1 MCAGGHSKDAMVTD
15 NDRAYAIREIR
26 KDEVELLKD
35 FLYEAIFI
43 PEGVTPPPRSILD
56 QPELRVYI
64 DDFGSRKGDHC
75 LVAECSGKV
84 VGAVWTRI
92 MNDYGHVDDDT
103 PSFAISLYKEY
114 RGKGIGTQMMI
125 QMLELLKKQGL
136 VLTREGKDGGY
147 SCAAGA
153 GEITLRHIAEATEMH
168 FAEGFRMGTGC
179 PGPEEGAAAPD
190 GMSVPDGMAAPD
202 GMAEIDMDCLN
213 ASGMAQVMQELYE
226 QMDAL
231 CMERLERITVA
242 DLEKRLKNR
251 RQAGT

>member
-1 MCAGGHSKDAMVTD
+1 MSSNFCVAIHGLVYLYHS
-15 NDRAYAIREIR
+15 
-26 KDEVELLKD
+26 
-35 FLYEAIFI
+35 
-43 PEGVTPPPRSILD
+43 RSIVSSE
-56 QPELRVYI
+56 ELAKHICTNPARV
-64 DDFGSRKGDHC
+64 RK
-75 LVAECSGKV
+75 V
-84 VGAVWTRI
+84 
-92 MNDYGHVDDDT
+92 
-103 PSFAISLYKEY
+103 
-114 RGKGIGTQMMI
+114 
-125 QMLELLKKQGL
+125 MLMLKKQGL

-168 FAEGFRMGTGC
+168 FAEGFRMGKGC
-179 PGPEEGAAAPD
+179 PGPEEGAAASDGMAASDDMAAPD

-251 RQAGT
+251 RPAGT

>member
-1 MCAGGHSKDAMVTD
+1 MSSNFCVAIHGLVYLYHSRSTVSSEELAKHICTNPARV
-15 NDRAYAIREIR
+15 R
-26 KDEVELLKD
+26 KV
-35 FLYEAIFI
+35 
-43 PEGVTPPPRSILD
+43 
-56 QPELRVYI
+56 
-64 DDFGSRKGDHC
+64 
-75 LVAECSGKV
+75 
-84 VGAVWTRI
+84 
-92 MNDYGHVDDDT
+92 
-103 PSFAISLYKEY
+103 
-114 RGKGIGTQMMI
+114 
-125 QMLELLKKQGL
+125 MLMLKKQGL

-153 GEITLRHIAEATEMH
+153 EEITLRHIAEATEMH
-168 FAEGFRMGTGC
+168 FAEGFRMGKGC

-251 RQAGT
+251 RPAGT

>member
-1 MCAGGHSKDAMVTD
+1 MSSNFCVAIHGLVYLYHS
-15 NDRAYAIREIR
+15 
-26 KDEVELLKD
+26 
-35 FLYEAIFI
+35 
-43 PEGVTPPPRSILD
+43 RSIVSSE
-56 QPELRVYI
+56 ELAKHICTNPARV
-64 DDFGSRKGDHC
+64 RK
-75 LVAECSGKV
+75 V
-84 VGAVWTRI
+84 
-92 MNDYGHVDDDT
+92 
-103 PSFAISLYKEY
+103 
-114 RGKGIGTQMMI
+114 
-125 QMLELLKKQGL
+125 MLMLKKQGL

-168 FAEGFRMGTGC
+168 FAEGFRMGKGC

-251 RQAGT
+251 RPAGT

>member
-1 MCAGGHSKDAMVTD
+1 MSSNFCVAIHGLVYLYHS
-15 NDRAYAIREIR
+15 
-26 KDEVELLKD
+26 
-35 FLYEAIFI
+35 
-43 PEGVTPPPRSILD
+43 RSIVSSE
-56 QPELRVYI
+56 ELAKHICTNPARV
-64 DDFGSRKGDHC
+64 RK
-75 LVAECSGKV
+75 V
-84 VGAVWTRI
+84 
-92 MNDYGHVDDDT
+92 
-103 PSFAISLYKEY
+103 
-114 RGKGIGTQMMI
+114 
-125 QMLELLKKQGL
+125 MLMLKKQGL

-168 FAEGFRMGTGC
+168 FAEGFRMGKGC

-242 DLEKRLKNR
+242 DLEKRLKDR
-251 RQAGT
+251 RPAGT

>member
-1 MCAGGHSKDAMVTD
+1 MSSNFCVAIHGLVYLYHS
-15 NDRAYAIREIR
+15 
-26 KDEVELLKD
+26 
-35 FLYEAIFI
+35 
-43 PEGVTPPPRSILD
+43 RSIVSSE
-56 QPELRVYI
+56 ELAKHICTNPARV
-64 DDFGSRKGDHC
+64 RK
-75 LVAECSGKV
+75 V
-84 VGAVWTRI
+84 
-92 MNDYGHVDDDT
+92 
-103 PSFAISLYKEY
+103 
-114 RGKGIGTQMMI
+114 
-125 QMLELLKKQGL
+125 MLMLKKQGL

-168 FAEGFRMGTGC
+168 FAEGFRMGKGC
-179 PGPEEGAAAPD
+179 PGPEEGAAASD
-190 GMSVPDGMAAPD
+190 GISVPDGMAAPD

-251 RQAGT
+251 RPAGT